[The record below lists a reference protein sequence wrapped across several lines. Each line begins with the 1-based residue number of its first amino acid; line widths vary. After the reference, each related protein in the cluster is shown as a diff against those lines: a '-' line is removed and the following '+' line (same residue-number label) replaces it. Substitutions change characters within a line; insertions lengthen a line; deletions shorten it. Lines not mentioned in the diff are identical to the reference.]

1 MNNQMVSPRTG
12 ITVEGGFTGATAPAT
27 CPAFPGTVT
36 DGELISYC
44 LGPVATYA
52 STTYAPGNLWSAAY
66 SGETTGPGGYA
77 PGQIYQ
83 VWQGGASSGTN
94 PITSSNFLT
103 QSEGQTKDGA
113 QGFTFLGFNL
123 AWSPGLFLTNGMNY
137 VSGGNV
143 YAVRAT
149 APVAAGHACTG
160 FMVGVSPNEV
170 EGSGYNPRSLSTT
183 SSVRFTCTLYYNPV
197 AGATTQVIL
206 ARTDGGVWIP
216 NTNIDVLYNPSSI
229 CVTKDGASSP
239 TDEQCVG
246 GLIAGNEGIPAGGFS
261 PSLWQGMP
269 SQAALTTNLK
279 P

>member
-1 MNNQMVSPRTG
+1 
-12 ITVEGGFTGATAPAT
+12 
-27 CPAFPGTVT
+27 
-36 DGELISYC
+36 
-44 LGPVATYA
+44 
-52 STTYAPGNLWSAAY
+52 
-66 SGETTGPGGYA
+66 
-77 PGQIYQ
+77 
-83 VWQGGASSGTN
+83 
-94 PITSSNFLT
+94 
-103 QSEGQTKDGA
+103 
-113 QGFTFLGFNL
+113 
-123 AWSPGLFLTNGMNY
+123 MNY